1 MSQQLQIWCEK
12 LKREVTEG
20 VPMAEKIRLMTVGE
34 GTVWETWRV
43 GEIDPAQWASDA
55 EALIQAV
62 IAELPKRR
70 MQLTFVAEDAA
81 GGTIANLVRS
91 VTGTNPSAQDMGT
104 QNGAKAL
111 ADALA
116 SIGKTM
122 DATLETARKVMEFQS
137 TQLEKLHGQLA
148 EYHEVFMTIKKV
160 ELESEEQQSA
170 AGKIMVE
177 QLQQAMPLVMKLVEH
192 WATTPANKQSL
203 GGTAAAAA
211 ATATNGVKAS

>member
-20 VPMAEKIRLMTVGE
+20 VPMAARIRLMTVGE
-34 GTVWETWRV
+34 GTVWETWHV
-43 GEIDPAQWASDA
+43 AELEPAQWAGDA
-55 EALIQAV
+55 EALIATVVQ
-62 IAELPKRR
+62 ELPKRR
-70 MQLTFVAEDAA
+70 AQLVFVAEDGNGAA
-81 GGTIANLVRS
+81 VANVVRS
-91 VTGTNPSAQDMGT
+91 VTGTNPNAQDIGT

-137 TQLEKLHGQLA
+137 VQLEKLHGQLA

-170 AGKIMVE
+170 AGKIMLE
-177 QLQQAMPLVMKLVEH
+177 QLQQSMPLVMKLIEH
-192 WATTPANKQSL
+192 WATSPGKQSL

-211 ATATNGVKAS
+211 ATATNGAKAS